1 MDKNRQPIIKAIAQE
16 LDCGFDCWYHPQTGE
31 LLTIPGLSYSLDKD
45 DFREAFKETLERI
58 ASQKKE
64 LIKFEALKPFES
76 FRIMEAF
83 VRQLPDSKLQAEL
96 EIILAHKKS
105 FKNFKIAINLS
116 NYRAC
121 WFNFKQEEL
130 EKIVEIQLRSS
141 LG

>member
-1 MDKNRQPIIKAIAQE
+1 M
-16 LDCGFDCWYHPQTGE
+16 
-31 LLTIPGLSYSLDKD
+31 
-45 DFREAFKETLERI
+45 ERV

-64 LIKFEALKPFES
+64 MIKFEALKPLES

-105 FKNFKIAINLS
+105 FRNFKIAIDSS

-130 EKIVEIQLRSS
+130 EKIVEMQLSSS